1 MSGSIDPL
9 AILIASVAA
18 VILSAFC
25 ALLVSRQQRRFAAM
39 RMQLDNLSSAIRNL
53 EAERE
58 RWFIRSLNLPRS
70 RKARKSSSPSSDT
83 LEEKI
88 AAPGQFVR

>member
-25 ALLVSRQQRRFAAM
+25 ALLVWRQQRRFAAM

-58 RWFIRSLNLPRS
+58 RWFIRSLNLTAFEP
-70 RKARKSSSPSSDT
+70 A
-83 LEEKI
+83 
-88 AAPGQFVR
+88 